1 MFTENDI
8 EKLIQP
14 LLKRQEA
21 LNLYILTLIAN
32 RVKEIGTV
40 LPSDVYKLERLLK
53 SGADVRK
60 INKMIAKIAGLQEKD
75 IKRIIEE
82 VARDAYFDA
91 KPYYDYRSR
100 TFIPFQE
107 NIALQTVIKA
117 VQRQTLDTFRNLS
130 RAQAFMIRDRKHV
143 GKLKPTKISKVYTD
157 VVDEAIQLTQ
167 SGILD
172 YHTAMRRTMSQLAE
186 SGIRYVTYDTPTG
199 RVYTQR
205 MDTAVRRNILDG
217 VRAINQGVQDEVGKQ
232 FGADGKEITVHAN
245 SAPDHEPIQGHQF
258 SNEEFEKLQTGQPF
272 VDYNGRQF
280 NSIQRPIGVWNCR
293 HFTYSIIL
301 GITKP
306 NYTQEQLD
314 KMIEENQK
322 GYTDKNGNHL
332 TKYECTQKQREMETK
347 IRKLREKQ
355 TTLQD
360 SGDTEGA
367 KAVQAKVDNE
377 IKKYRSFSNA
387 CGLKPKMEKTT
398 IPNYQRI

>member
-60 INKMIAKIAGLQEKD
+60 INKMIAKISGLQEKD

-82 VARDAYFDA
+82 VAKDAYHDA
-91 KPYYDYRSR
+91 KPYYDYRRR

-107 NIALQTVIKA
+107 NVALQTVIKA
-117 VQRQTLDTFRNLS
+117 VQQQTLSTFKNLS
-130 RAQAFMIRDRKHV
+130 KAQAFMIRDRRHP
-143 GKLKPTKISKVYTD
+143 GRLKPTKISRVYD
-157 VVDEAIQLTQ
+157 DIIDEAIQLSQ

-172 YHTAMRRTMSQLAE
+172 YHTAMRRTMAQLAD
-186 SGIRYVTYDTPTG
+186 SGIRYVNYDTPTG
-199 RVYTQR
+199 KVYTQR
-205 MDTAVRRNILDG
+205 LDTAVRRNILDG

-258 SNEEFEKLQTGQPF
+258 SNEEFEKLQNGKPF

-280 NSIQRPIGVWNCR
+280 AGIQRPIGVWNCR

-322 GYTDKNGNHL
+322 GYTDKDGNHY
-332 TKYECTQKQREMETK
+332 TKYECTQKQREMETN

-355 TTLQD
+355 MTLQN

-367 KAVQAKVDNE
+367 KAVQAKVDQE

-398 IPNYQRI
+398 IPDYQRI